1 MSKID
6 LIEED
11 LWDHYS
17 GLPNP
22 TWYEFKNQLED
33 EEDDTF
39 DEEYGK
45 RSGEGKK
52 LKKNKKLDL
61 EMEDQDQDDFDDED

>member
-1 MSKID
+1 MAEKLKDIHLQRNKMSEIN

-22 TWYEFKNQLED
+22 AWYQYKKDLED
-33 EEDDTF
+33 EEDDT
-39 DEEYGK
+39 DNSTDLGTN
-45 RSGEGKK
+45 
-52 LKKNKKLDL
+52 NKKI
-61 EMEDQDQDDFDDED
+61 

>member
-6 LIEED
+6 LVEEE

-22 TWYEFKNQLED
+22 LWYQYKRELED
-33 EEDDTF
+33 EEDDF
-39 DEEYGK
+39 DNIISVDGIETEI
-45 RSGEGKK
+45 
-52 LKKNKKLDL
+52 
-61 EMEDQDQDDFDDED
+61 

>member
-1 MSKID
+1 MSEIN

-22 TWYEFKNQLED
+22 AWYQYKKELED
-33 EEDDTF
+33 EEDDT
-39 DEEYGK
+39 DNSIDLGITD
-45 RSGEGKK
+45 KK
-52 LKKNKKLDL
+52 I
-61 EMEDQDQDDFDDED
+61 

>member
-1 MSKID
+1 MSEVN

-22 TWYEFKNQLED
+22 TWYQYKKDLED
-33 EEDDTF
+33 EEDDT
-39 DEEYGK
+39 DNSADLGTTD
-45 RSGEGKK
+45 KK
-52 LKKNKKLDL
+52 I
-61 EMEDQDQDDFDDED
+61 

>member
-1 MSKID
+1 MSKVD

-22 TWYEFKNQLED
+22 AWYQYKKDLED
-33 EEDDTF
+33 EEDDT
-39 DEEYGK
+39 DNSVDLGTN
-45 RSGEGKK
+45 
-52 LKKNKKLDL
+52 NKKI
-61 EMEDQDQDDFDDED
+61 

>member
-1 MSKID
+1 MLEKLKDIHLQRNKMSEIN

-22 TWYEFKNQLED
+22 AWYQYKKDLED
-33 EEDDTF
+33 EEDDT
-39 DEEYGK
+39 DNSADLGTN
-45 RSGEGKK
+45 
-52 LKKNKKLDL
+52 NKKI
-61 EMEDQDQDDFDDED
+61 

>member
-1 MSKID
+1 MSKIN

-22 TWYEFKNQLED
+22 AWYEYQKQLED
-33 EEDDTF
+33 EEDDTS
-39 DEEYGK
+39 DSITIGVIAE
-45 RSGEGKK
+45 
-52 LKKNKKLDL
+52 
-61 EMEDQDQDDFDDED
+61 QV

>member
-22 TWYEFKNQLED
+22 AWYEYKKELKD
-33 EEDDTF
+33 EEDDT
-39 DEEYGK
+39 DNSTDLGTV
-45 RSGEGKK
+45 
-52 LKKNKKLDL
+52 NKKI
-61 EMEDQDQDDFDDED
+61 

>member
-1 MSKID
+1 MSKVD

-22 TWYEFKNQLED
+22 SWYQYKKDLVD
-33 EEDDTF
+33 EEDDT
-39 DEEYGK
+39 DN
-45 RSGEGKK
+45 SA
-52 LKKNKKLDL
+52 DL
-61 EMEDQDQDDFDDED
+61 GTNNEKI

>member
-1 MSKID
+1 MSEVN

-22 TWYEFKNQLED
+22 AWYQYKNKLEDED
-33 EEDDTF
+33 EEDDT
-39 DEEYGK
+39 DNSTDLGTTD
-45 RSGEGKK
+45 KK
-52 LKKNKKLDL
+52 I
-61 EMEDQDQDDFDDED
+61 

>member
-1 MSKID
+1 MSEIN

-22 TWYEFKNQLED
+22 AWYQYKKELED
-33 EEDDTF
+33 EEDDT
-39 DEEYGK
+39 DYSTNTGDDI
-45 RSGEGKK
+45 KK
-52 LKKNKKLDL
+52 I
-61 EMEDQDQDDFDDED
+61 

>member
-22 TWYEFKNQLED
+22 SWYQYKKDLAD
-33 EEDDTF
+33 EEDDT
-39 DEEYGK
+39 DN
-45 RSGEGKK
+45 SA
-52 LKKNKKLDL
+52 DL
-61 EMEDQDQDDFDDED
+61 GTNNEKI

>member
-1 MSKID
+1 LDKID

-22 TWYEFKNQLED
+22 LWYQYKKQQKD
-33 EEDDTF
+33 EEKDINDSRQNNISNNKIS
-39 DEEYGK
+39 K
-45 RSGEGKK
+45 R
-52 LKKNKKLDL
+52 
-61 EMEDQDQDDFDDED
+61 

>member
-22 TWYEFKNQLED
+22 TWYEYKKQLED
-33 EEDDTF
+33 EEDITSDSSDTTVVA
-39 DEEYGK
+39 E
-45 RSGEGKK
+45 
-52 LKKNKKLDL
+52 
-61 EMEDQDQDDFDDED
+61 

>member
-22 TWYEFKNQLED
+22 AWHQYKKELKD
-33 EEDDTF
+33 EEDDT
-39 DEEYGK
+39 DNSIITGDVVEK
-45 RSGEGKK
+45 IKT
-52 LKKNKKLDL
+52 
-61 EMEDQDQDDFDDED
+61 

>member
-1 MSKID
+1 MVEKLKDIHLQRNKMSEIN

-22 TWYEFKNQLED
+22 AWYQ
-33 EEDDTF
+33 
-39 DEEYGK
+39 YHAH
-45 RSGEGKK
+45 
-52 LKKNKKLDL
+52 
-61 EMEDQDQDDFDDED
+61 

>member
-1 MSKID
+1 MSEVN

-22 TWYEFKNQLED
+22 AWYQYKKELQED
-33 EEDDTF
+33 EEDDT
-39 DEEYGK
+39 DNSTDLGTTD
-45 RSGEGKK
+45 KK
-52 LKKNKKLDL
+52 I
-61 EMEDQDQDDFDDED
+61 

>member
-1 MSKID
+1 MSEIN

-22 TWYEFKNQLED
+22 AWYEYKKDLED
-33 EEDDTF
+33 EEDDT
-39 DEEYGK
+39 DNSTDLGTD
-45 RSGEGKK
+45 
-52 LKKNKKLDL
+52 NK
-61 EMEDQDQDDFDDED
+61 EI